1 MAKINNYMNNAEK
14 PTVWDKVKDFINTGR
29 QYQVQAIEKLPTYYA
44 DRINSNKRNS
54 FLIREEEAPQPTTLG
69 GMSYSGDPQL
79 NAYLQDIKSNADKA
93 VYDPR
98 PEEKPAILDKVKNF
112 VDTSRQYQVK
122 AIEDTADYYADRLD
136 NPNRENFFTKEAN
149 APQPTTLGSMSYSGD
164 PEFDAYLQK
173 INTDPDKAVYE
184 SRTVEKPVIFD
195 EVKDFVNTGNKYKVQ
210 AIEDSAEYYK
220 ENIGY
225 SNDGTGKWLKAGAFE
240 DGWQFGDGMKSY
252 VATLADGWRQTKAGV
267 YGLGEKAADT
277 VLMVSPLLYS
287 GLEPAEERSIYPVYS
302 FNPEKRERDK
312 ELYGEWVA
320 GDLYDEEAMAK
331 NLYADRLM
339 EKLGIDVERDSM
351 LGEKAKDFSYRAGQE
366 AAVYALGVAGIPTWV
381 TRGVNAFAEEAE
393 HALRS
398 GASYSEALT
407 SALIHAGA
415 EVIVS
420 IVSNNLKYLKVKDK
434 TIGEHAKAFAD
445 NMFTKNEAINMSADF
460 MEMMRAHGV
469 DFLKEGSENLF
480 VWGAGKYAESIT
492 YQDDKTFIE
501 LVTSKEAK
509 REAMENFVHGYLF
522 SFSENK

>member
-1 MAKINNYMNNAEK
+1 MAKTDNYTKNAGK
-14 PTVWDKVKDFINTGR
+14 PTAWDKVKDFINTGR

-44 DRINSNKRNS
+44 DRINNNKRNN
-54 FLIREEEAPQPTTLG
+54 FLIREEEAPQPDTLG

-79 NAYLQDIKSNADKA
+79 NAYLQDIKANADKA

-98 PEEKPAILDKVKNF
+98 PAEKPAIFDEVKDF
-112 VDTSRQYQVK
+112 VNTGNKYNVQ
-122 AIEDTADYYADRLD
+122 AIEDIAEYY
-136 NPNRENFFTKEAN
+136 KEEAMN
-149 APQPTTLGSMSYSGD
+149 TPAPKPVPLGSMSPSGD

-312 ELYGEWVA
+312 KLYGEWVA

-351 LGEKAKDFSYRAGQE
+351 
-366 AAVYALGVAGIPTWV
+366 
-381 TRGVNAFAEEAE
+381 
-393 HALRS
+393 
-398 GASYSEALT
+398 
-407 SALIHAGA
+407 
-415 EVIVS
+415 
-420 IVSNNLKYLKVKDK
+420 
-434 TIGEHAKAFAD
+434 
-445 NMFTKNEAINMSADF
+445 
-460 MEMMRAHGV
+460 
-469 DFLKEGSENLF
+469 
-480 VWGAGKYAESIT
+480 
-492 YQDDKTFIE
+492 
-501 LVTSKEAK
+501 
-509 REAMENFVHGYLF
+509 
-522 SFSENK
+522 